1 MAYGLLVPQPGIE
14 PVPLAVEAWSLNQWT
29 IGEAQ
34 QAHFKNFVQAHFL
47 TWSNRR
53 WQE

>member
-1 MAYGLLVPQPGIE
+1 MWDLS
-14 PVPLAVEAWSLNQWT
+14 PLIQDQTHAPAVEAWSLNHWT

-47 TWSNRR
+47 TLKYFT
-53 WQE
+53 Q